1 MSSWQH
7 IEQRLTERVRE
18 LSAQEHAAQRE
29 FAYRE
34 WAAGAVLQCIEDL
47 ERGLYSRVAVL
58 GPTLRQ
64 TLDIRRL
71 QPSRAEGVQHV
82 VCLGI
87 GGDEVH
93 LHGQWLPGMAPTV
106 YLLWSR
112 KRNNRYCQMVSVAGG
127 WLVPRGN
134 LTGYQ
139 LRPQDDPSGNE
150 ITTEQLLLRAFELLT
165 IGSR

>member
-1 MSSWQH
+1 VSSWQH

>member
-18 LSAQEHAAQRE
+18 LSAQEHAARRE
-29 FAYRE
+29 LAYRQ
-34 WAAGAVLQCIEDL
+34 WAAGAVLQCIDEL
-47 ERGLYSRVAVL
+47 ERELHSHVAAL
-58 GPTLRQ
+58 SLPLRQ
-64 TLDIRRL
+64 TLDIRRF

-82 VCLGI
+82 LCLGI

-134 LTGYQ
+134 LVGYQ
-139 LRPQDDPSGNE
+139 LRPQDAPSGDE
-150 ITTEQLLLRAFELLT
+150 ITGEQLLLRAFELLT